1 MLETEPFFEDG
12 DDGVGRHG
20 SPDLSLDS
28 IWGGS
33 KEPLNPQMLLDPLE
47 EQFNLPSLV
56 IDRCHVEG
64 RNLKIIRQ
72 EDESFVDI
80 GGVKADAAKL

>member
-1 MLETEPFFEDG
+1 MSEAEPFFEDG
-12 DDGVGRHG
+12 NEGVGGHG
-20 SPDLSLDS
+20 SPDLSLDG
-28 IWGGS
+28 IGGGS

-47 EQFNLPSLV
+47 EQFNLPPLV

-64 RNLKIIRQ
+64 RYLEIIGQ

-80 GGVKADAAKL
+80 GGVKADAAK